1 MRAFAGR
8 QLIIDRGSQQ
18 FALTEILESSVAAT
32 AERSVAMGRQVS
44 EQTLPVPLGLQARPD
59 GAVLR
64 VADVSSGSRAERAGL
79 RGGDSIIAING
90 VPVAEIPM
98 AELRAHIGASPLT
111 LTVERDGK
119 TLELAVPDR

>member
-1 MRAFAGR
+1 
-8 QLIIDRGSQQ
+8 
-18 FALTEILESSVAAT
+18 
-32 AERSVAMGRQVS
+32 MGRQVS

-59 GAVLR
+59 GPVLR
-64 VADVSSGSRAERAGL
+64 VAGVSSGSRAERTGL